1 MEPDANLSLAVRLEA
16 ILYLKAQ
23 PLTLAQ
29 LADYAGSD
37 RQDVELGLV
46 ELFNDYAHRH
56 TALEIVET
64 DAGYCLQLKEAY
76 RDLVQTLVPVD
87 LGIAAQR
94 TLAMIA
100 FRGPI
105 AQSELV
111 ELRGSSAYQHVQE
124 LLTLGFVS
132 RRRQNTGRSYW
143 VQVTERFHQYFQ
155 VDNLPKLEQLNETED
170 GTAPLEP
177 EG

>member
-1 MEPDANLSLAVRLEA
+1 MELDETLSLAVRLEA

-23 PLTLAQ
+23 PLSLAQ
-29 LADYAGSD
+29 LADYASSD
-37 RQDVELGLV
+37 RQEVELGLV
-46 ELFNDYAHRH
+46 ELLNDYAHRQ

-64 DAGYCLQLKEAY
+64 HEGYCLQLKEAY

-105 AQSELV
+105 VQSELV
-111 ELRGSSAYQHVQE
+111 ELRGSSAYQHIQE

-132 RRRQNTGRSYW
+132 RRRQSTGRSYW
-143 VQVTERFHQYFQ
+143 LQVTERFRQYFQ
-155 VDNLPKLEQLNETED
+155 VDALPQLEALVETDPKPED
-170 GTAPLEP
+170 
-177 EG
+177 